1 MLSHQQPT
9 VPELLGHQVRRSP
22 SACAVLDRRSG
33 GSLTYGELWQ
43 RAGALAAD
51 LAARGV
57 RPGSL
62 VAVAAGPS
70 IGLVVALTGV
80 LRAGAAYVPLDPHAP
95 AARVAAIL
103 RDCGDPPVV
112 VGDGGRA
119 DRLPAGHPVLAVPGG
134 PAAHDLDLPP
144 ADDDEAVAYV
154 SFTSGSTGE
163 PKGVMVPH
171 RAIARLV
178 VSPNY
183 CTVEPGDRVAGMANP
198 AFDATTFELWGALTA
213 GATVVV
219 LPTPAELPVEQWLGL
234 VADTGVDTMFLT
246 TSMFHTIARERP
258 DAFAGLR
265 TLVVGGEQLDL
276 ELTRRV
282 LDAGPPGRLVNG
294 YGPTETTTFA
304 TAYQCTP
311 ESLRDRAR
319 VPIGFALQRTELHV
333 LADDLTPVA
342 LGEQGELCVGGP
354 GVALGYLGRPELTA
368 SKFVADPR
376 TGKTLYRTG
385 DIVREL
391 ADGALELLGRRD
403 RQVKLRGFRIE
414 LEEIEHAAVAT
425 RLAEHVFVE
434 KVGDGAQAALVG
446 FALPAPGVVPAA
458 LPGLLRDRLTER
470 LPGYMIPGRWVV
482 LDAVPLGPTGKADRT
497 AMLAAISPQR
507 TAGNSPGPDLVGAVV
522 AEVLGGVEV
531 AATDNFLDLGGNSIL
546 AVQVAS
552 RLGARLAATVD
563 PAELLLADTLAEFAA
578 TLPGTAVRSA

>member
-9 VPELLGHQVRRSP
+9 VPELLGHHVRRSP
-22 SACAVLDRRSG
+22 SACAVLDRRTG

-51 LAARGV
+51 LADRGV

-70 IGLVVALTGV
+70 IDLVVALTGV

-95 AARVAAIL
+95 AARVATIL

-112 VGDGGRA
+112 VGGGA
-119 DRLPAGHPVLAVPGG
+119 AGRLPAGHPVLPVPDG
-134 PAAHDLDLPP
+134 PAADDLDLPP

-154 SFTSGSTGE
+154 SFTSGSTGK
-163 PKGVMVPH
+163 PKGVLVPH

-183 CTVEPGDRVAGMANP
+183 CTVAPGDRVAGMANP

-258 DAFAGLR
+258 DAFAGLG

-304 TAYQCTP
+304 TAYHCTR
-311 ESLRDRAR
+311 ESLRDRAK

-333 LADDLTPVA
+333 LDDDLSPVA
-342 LGEQGELCVGGP
+342 PGEQGELCVGGP

-376 TGKTLYRTG
+376 TGQTLYRTG
-385 DIVREL
+385 DIVRET

-425 RLAEHVFVE
+425 RLAGHVFVE
-434 KVGDGAQAALVG
+434 KVGDGAQATLVG
-446 FALPAPGVVPAA
+446 FALPAPGVVPAD

-482 LDAVPLGPTGKADRT
+482 LDVVPLGPTGKADRT

-507 TAGNSPGPDLVGAVV
+507 TAGNPAGLDLVGAVV

-563 PAELLLADTLAEFAA
+563 PAELLLAETMAEFAA
-578 TLPGTAVRSA
+578 TLPGTAVRTA